1 MSNIRKVSEV
11 AGVSI
16 ATVSRTLK
24 NPQLVTKETREKV
37 LKAIEETGYRPNR
50 MASNFSSGR
59 SFLIVVLVNDLTNPF
74 FSRIIKGVEEVA
86 QEKGYSVL
94 LGDTHGVRE
103 REHKYAHLLLTHQ
116 ADGLIQLD
124 HSFPFNEED
133 ARLAGN
139 MPIVSVCDEI
149 DSEFDYP
156 HVVIDNY
163 QAGREV
169 AKHLLSLGH
178 SNFATISG
186 PDDSQITTDRLDGF
200 KSVLAEQGI
209 RVPAKWQKRGLYSM
223 ASGQQCAQELFAG
236 NDKPTALFCFNDEIA
251 LGAYKGIKQAGL
263 SIPED
268 VSVVGFDNIE
278 TCAYMD
284 PPLTTMD
291 QPAIDMGRKAME
303 MLYKVMNQET
313 IESIVQYNAT
323 DLIIREST
331 APAKTN

>member
-24 NPQLVTKETREKV
+24 NPDLVTKETREKV

-50 MASNFSSGR
+50 MASNFSSGK

-86 QEKGYSVL
+86 QENGYSVL
-94 LGDTHGVRE
+94 LGDTHGIRE

-133 ARLAGN
+133 ARLAGK

-149 DSEFDYP
+149 DSDFKYP
-156 HVVIDNY
+156 HVTIDNY
-163 QAGREV
+163 KAGREV
-169 AKHLLSLGH
+169 GKHLLELGH
-178 SNFATISG
+178 KSFATISG
-186 PDDSQITTDRLDGF
+186 PDDSQITTDRLDGL
-200 KSVLAEQGI
+200 KSILAEHGI
-209 RVPAKWQKRGLYSM
+209 RVAAKWQKRGEYTM
-223 ASGQQCAQELFAG
+223 QSGERCAQELFSG
-236 NDKPTALFCFNDEIA
+236 NERPSAVFCFNDEIA
-251 LGAYKGIKQAGL
+251 LGAYKAIKQAGL
-263 SIPED
+263 RIPQD
-268 VSVVGFDNIE
+268 VSVVGFDNID

-291 QPAIDMGRKAME
+291 QPAQQMGRRAME
-303 MLYKVMNQET
+303 LLYKLMNNEPLD
-313 IESIVQYNAT
+313 ELVEYN
-323 DLIIREST
+323 DFNLVVREST
-331 APAKTN
+331 QSV